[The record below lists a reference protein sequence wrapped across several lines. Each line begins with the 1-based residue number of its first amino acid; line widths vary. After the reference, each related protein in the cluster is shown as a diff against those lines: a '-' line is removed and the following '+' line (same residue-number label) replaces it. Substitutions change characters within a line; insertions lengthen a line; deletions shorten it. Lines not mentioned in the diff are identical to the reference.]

1 MKPIALTAL
10 AVVVAGLLAAW
21 LIPENLS
28 NHGLA
33 VIVICAVALIAVL
46 VEFGTNATAAN
57 LARIQDANVEN
68 LQNIHTDLARWLEA
82 LEAKE

>member
-68 LQNIHTDLARWLEA
+68 LQNIHTDLARRLEA